1 MKSLFSLMLGAAV
14 SAILAMPVTGRTQDS
29 PPPREVRLVEK
40 KFDQLVDREIDT
52 LGKQAFNIAPDKWK
66 HAETEN
72 FIIHYRRATEAQR
85 VVREIEYN
93 LWFVAKSLGAGK
105 DRYAKKSHVYIFH
118 GRGEWRSFLS
128 DTNSPQ
134 WFGSFAYG
142 DDLFLHVGGPG
153 EEFDSHGLAHETTHA
168 VVARLYPGK
177 RWPLWL
183 NEGFSEYMGGA
194 SVAARKQQY
203 IKGLQRDLSDADLTF
218 EELVA
223 MSEYPSDEKQIAQL
237 YRSSERVVR
246 FLMTK
251 FPKDRIAR
259 FVEST
264 LAGNDFQK
272 AVIEVYGDQVKD
284 FDEFRKLYGRFEK

>member
-1 MKSLFSLMLGAAV
+1 MKRLLPLVLGATLLGA
-14 SAILAMPVTGRTQDS
+14 SHPGRAQDA
-29 PPPREVRLVEK
+29 PPPREIRLVEK
-40 KFDQLVDREIDT
+40 KLDQLSEGEVGT
-52 LGKQAFNIAPDKWK
+52 LGKHAFAIAPDKWK
-66 HAETEN
+66 HAETDN

-118 GRGEWRSFLS
+118 GRGEWKTFLS
-128 DTNSPQ
+128 DTNSPP

-153 EEFDSHGLAHETTHA
+153 EEFDSHALAHETTHA
-168 VVARLYPGK
+168 VVARLYPEK

-203 IKGLQRDLSDADLTF
+203 IKGLQRDLSGADLTF
-218 EELVA
+218 DQLVA
-223 MSEYPSDEKQIAQL
+223 MTEYPSEQSQIAQL
-237 YRSSERVVR
+237 YRSGERVVR
-246 FLMTK
+246 FLMTR
-251 FPKDRIAR
+251 FPKERIVT
-259 FVEST
+259 FIDSI

-272 AVIEVYGDQVKD
+272 AVVEVYGDQVKD
-284 FDEFRKLYGRFEK
+284 FDEFSKLYSRFEN